1 MRGFPISNTISRCSL
16 LLVATLLLCS
26 IMSYS
31 TVVAQP
37 YGKGV
42 YGADVPYGNLTSIS
56 IGLSSAVNMTLA
68 PSGPN
73 LSGSGSQT
81 VTVTSTD
88 VVGYNLYINATTS
101 TSMTNGTDTIAASGN
116 LSDAP
121 LTVSS
126 WGYNTTGSTTNF
138 TGMTLS
144 QVQLK
149 DANGPFKNGDATSVT
164 YGVLIST
171 AKSSGVYTV
180 DVTYTAIGK
189 S

>member
-1 MRGFPISNTISRCSL
+1 MRGFSIPKFSRQNSQL
-16 LLVATLLLCS
+16 FAWALLLCS
-26 IMSYS
+26 IVSCG
-31 TVVAQP
+31 TVAAQP

-56 IGLSSAVNMTLA
+56 IGLSSAVSMTLS

-73 LSGSGSQT
+73 LGGNGSQT

-116 LSDAP
+116 GSDAP
-121 LTVSS
+121 LTASS
-126 WGYNTTGSTTNF
+126 WGYNTTGSTTDF

-144 QVQLK
+144 QVQIK